1 MSTMYAI
8 KDTTLTALGDAV
20 RIKKFGYLSKE
31 KTYNLTINSYAD
43 DNLDSN
49 YMKLIITITEAAN
62 NSVLTLADASSGTVI
77 CKVNGG
83 AGVTQEVVVSAAQIR
98 FTSSWNSAVSF
109 NVVYIPVDEN
119 GNEFKYTPLEMAEQ
133 VSNMDAFP
141 ASALRVSGDCTYR
154 FSYNNWNWLIED
166 YGDKITALEVTVLTN
181 MFASS
186 SQLTKIPFEIS
197 SKDSSTNSAINCS
210 RAFIYCNNLTEAPVI
225 KHIRISNMA
234 EMYSQCYRMRYI
246 PDPDDLDDT
255 FEFSTSM
262 NGTSDYCAQTFY
274 GCYSLRKIPNRYLA
288 NIRNKG
294 TSSYSCAYRNTF
306 YNCVSLDELE
316 GLGVCE
322 PSAWTSNLLNNLNS
336 QSFSRLKAFTFA
348 VQEDGT
354 PYVVNW
360 KNQTLDLT
368 YIGYYP
374 STSQRSYI
382 LNYNSGITADKEV
395 TDDATYAALKDDPDW
410 FTGLQEYCRYNHDSA
425 VETINSLPDTSAYGA
440 GTNVIKFTDIS
451 GQNTDG
457 GAIQN
462 LTAEEIAVATAKGW
476 TVTLV

>member
-20 RIKKFGYLSKE
+20 RTKKFGYLSKE
-31 KTYNLTINSYAD
+31 VSYSLSVNNYTTD
-43 DNLDSN
+43 SLDSS

-62 NSVLTLADASSGTVI
+62 NSTLTVADHSSGTVI
-77 CKVNGG
+77 CTLNGG
-83 AGVTQEVVVSAAQIR
+83 AGVTQEVIVSISQIR
-98 FTSSWNSAVSF
+98 FTSSWYSAVSF

-119 GNEFKYTPLEMAEQ
+119 GNEFKYTPLEMAEE
-133 VSNMDAFP
+133 VSNLNVMP
-141 ASALRVSGDCTYR
+141 ASGLAVIGDCTYR
-154 FSYNNWNWLIED
+154 FSYNNWNWLID
-166 YGDKITALEVTVLTN
+166 NYGDKMTAPEVTVLYN
-181 MFASS
+181 MFANSS
-186 SQLTKIPFEIS
+186 KLTKIPFAIC
-197 SKDSSTNSAINCS
+197 SKDSSTNSSINCS
-210 RAFIYCNNLTEAPVI
+210 RAFFSCYNLTEAPVI
-225 KHIRISNMA
+225 KHIRISNMT
-234 EMYSQCYRMRYI
+234 EMYSQCNRIRYI

-255 FEFSTSM
+255 FEFSTGM
-262 NGTSDYCAQTFY
+262 NGTSDYCAQIFY
-274 GCYSLRKIPNRYLA
+274 NCYSLRKIPNRYLA
-288 NIRNKG
+288 NIRNKS

-306 YNCVSLDELE
+306 YNCMSLDEIK
-316 GLGVCE
+316 GLGVSE
-322 PSAWTSNLLNNLNS
+322 PSAWTSNMLNNLNS
-336 QSFSRLKAFTFA
+336 NGWSRLKAFTFA

-354 PYVVNW
+354 PFVVNW

-368 YIGYYP
+368 YIGYCV
-374 STSQRSYI
+374 TENQKNTI

-395 TDDATYAALKDDPDW
+395 YDDVTYQALKNDPDW